1 MIQTSTRTFEVLDQL
16 STEWAEAELRG
27 DTKFLDEILTDE
39 FVSIGPFGFMLSKS
53 EWIERHK
60 SGDLKYNEFTW
71 SDVEIRPYVDA
82 AVITGRQE
90 VNGSYQSQPTQ
101 GNFRCSQFFVK
112 QNGFWRLAALQLSPI
127 QSPPSR

>member
-1 MIQTSTRTFEVLDQL
+1 MIQTSIRTFEVLDQL
-16 STEWAEAELRG
+16 SKEWAEAELRG
-27 DTKFLDEILTDE
+27 DTKFLDEMLTDE
-39 FVSIGPFGFMLSKS
+39 FVGIGPFGFMLSKT
-53 EWIERHK
+53 EWIARHK
-60 SGDLKYNEFTW
+60 SGDLKYSDFTW

-90 VNGSYQSQPTQ
+90 VNGSYQGQATQ
-101 GNFRCSQFFVK
+101 GNYRCSQFFVK